1 MTVIVPSAHL
11 MMPVPSVVLL
21 PQPPVP
27 VERGSWNCWP
37 VAASVQTLP
46 ASTVP
51 LAGEPAMLD
60 WQMLSG
66 PLNPYVNGPV
76 PVAVSPAPSKVAVPS
91 SLHPPPDA
99 ADAVPTL
106 TTNAASASA
115 RTPAR
120 VSLRIIP
127 PLVELRKRR
136 GSQ

>member
-1 MTVIVPSAHL
+1 MRVLVRWAHL
-11 MMPVPSVVLL
+11 MMPVPPVVLC
-21 PQPPVP
+21 PQPPGR
-27 VERGSWNCWP
+27 VERGSGNCWP
-37 VAASVQTLP
+37 VAASVQTRP

-60 WQMLSG
+60 WQLLSG

-99 ADAVPTL
+99 ADAVPTPA
-106 TTNAASASA
+106 TNAASANA

-120 VSLRIIP
+120 VSFRIIP
-127 PLVELRKRR
+127 PL
-136 GSQ
+136 